1 MNTPSDSASQQ
12 SDTVAARPRHS
23 FRRLLVMLSVLGI
36 AGGLLWWQKKNQ
48 PLKPNL
54 NATPRELLA
63 DDVEWQKAVDALNAE
78 LKSFEPAA
86 TAFLKERST
95 RLLAGQFELPLDAH
109 NTATFQKA
117 TADVRRLELATYRE
131 RTTEL
136 GDARDKSIAFFEAYF
151 HEIEFAIPISE
162 RASRQLGQEALQA
175 GASDS
180 LFQVYR
186 IVGEFVADNTAPELI
201 VEMEAEL
208 DKLSAS
214 KTYSMATFIGRR
226 WLSNLATQGVT
237 DRKAERFLATIK
249 ALKLFAPP
257 LTADPLESRV
267 KQVLIK
273 ELYRSADSHERRRI
287 IIALTETPGVDPWLR
302 HQFMGMLQINEG
314 WSIRGSGYA
323 STVSESQWKGFGE
336 HIDRAAKHLIC
347 AWHLHPKFPESPTEM
362 ITVGK
367 ADSKHLPGRFWFFEA
382 AWAQPDYF
390 LAYNHY
396 LSDLLPRWGGSH
408 EQMVDF
414 GRRCVRTGRYDMNVP
429 QYLLYVLS
437 SIGRDIETQE
447 EGGKPDG
454 WLDVE
459 GALTTLR
466 QLHDEMKQRKNSSGT
481 SLLETTTQT
490 NRSSLAKYLAV
501 AEDYKRVVEVLDL
514 GGDAD
519 DASHY
524 ESREFAGTAI
534 RALWRGLAG
543 PHAVEYRSLN
553 EVFLKFVKEPDIGP
567 SPTDLQAQAQALR
580 EQDPSEQTKPL
591 FNFVNQR
598 IELRLAFDRGDWV
611 PLPVTGTDTHLWWY
625 WRDWMRFPEDDV
637 VEVGGNKEGN
647 AIQMA
652 LRVRFP
658 VPYEFEAGLE
668 QIGERLPRAPVGL
681 LIGDHHHVMRN
692 TDRTIAS
699 MTLFTPN
706 ISLPREPLEGV
717 HVGVRHGGAVA
728 NPSTYVFRPNANA
741 RVGVMVWPT
750 RLVPVWQGAT
760 QVVGQNTM
768 DHFVGT
774 GEIAIGQLAP
784 RGKGAAQM
792 MRVSKPRI
800 RKLPF
805 GPPPA
810 AAATSEEQQAYFEQV
825 VQAHPGD
832 ASAHKALYFLW
843 RERDR
848 VRAMLHLERALKID
862 PERSDLHQV
871 LAWKHFNNHD
881 FSAALQEFETE
892 FRLTAASFYARS
904 WLVKLLLCH
913 PDETLR
919 NAKRALQ
926 IFDASEML
934 KVFYGSAA
942 EQQLAYVRPMVL
954 AERGDFDEAL
964 KALDQLEPKIAD
976 DELEQQLVAQQR
988 AAYQQRKPFRL
999 QPRSL
1004 KRPVSLTNVL
1014 QSTPSESDVPSA
1026 LQPANGSHKE

>member
-1 MNTPSDSASQQ
+1 MNTASDSASER
-12 SDTVAARPRHS
+12 TGTEAARPRHS
-23 FRRLLVMLSVLGI
+23 FSRLFVMLSVLGI
-36 AGGLLWWQKKNQ
+36 AGGLLWWQKKHQ
-48 PLKPNL
+48 PLKLNL
-54 NATPRELLA
+54 DATPRELLA
-63 DDVEWQKAVDALNAE
+63 DEAEWQKAVEVLNAE
-78 LKSFEPAA
+78 LKSFEAAA

-109 NTATFQKA
+109 NTATFQQA
-117 TADVRRLELATYRE
+117 TAEFRRLELATYRE
-131 RTTEL
+131 RTADL

-151 HEIEFAIPISE
+151 HEIEFASPISK

-175 GASDS
+175 GARDP

-201 VEMEAEL
+201 VEIEAEL

-214 KTYSMATFIGRR
+214 QTYPMAAFIGRK
-226 WLSNLATQGVT
+226 WLSNLATDDVT
-237 DRKAERFLATIK
+237 DLKAERFLAAIK

-257 LTADPLESRV
+257 LTVDPLESRV
-267 KQVLIK
+267 KHLQIK
-273 ELYRSADSHERRRI
+273 ELYRNADSNERRRI

-302 HQFMGMLQINEG
+302 HQFMGTLLINEG
-314 WSIRGSGYA
+314 WRIRGSGYA

-367 ADSKHLPGRFWFFEA
+367 ADSKHLPGKFWFFEA

-408 EQMVDF
+408 EQMLDF
-414 GRRCVRTGRYDMNVP
+414 GIRCVRTGRYDMNVP

-437 SIGRDIETQE
+437 SIGKDLETQE
-447 EGGKPDG
+447 EGGKPDD
-454 WLDVE
+454 WLALE

-466 QLHDEMKQRKNSSGT
+466 QLHDEMKQRQDSSGKT
-481 SLLETTTQT
+481 LLEMTTPD

-501 AEDYKRVVEVLDL
+501 AEDYKRAVEVLDL

-519 DASHY
+519 GVSNY
-524 ESREFAGTAI
+524 ESREFAGAAT

-553 EVFLKFVKEPDIGP
+553 EVFLKFVTEPDSGP
-567 SPTDLQAQAQALR
+567 SPTDLQTQAQALR
-580 EQDPSEQTKPL
+580 KKDPSEKTQPL
-591 FNFVNQR
+591 FDFVNQR

-611 PLPVTGTDTHLWWY
+611 PLPVTGADTHLWWY

-637 VEVGGNKEGN
+637 VEVGGNKEGS

-668 QIGERLPRAPVGL
+668 QIGERLPRVPVGL
-681 LIGDHHHVMRN
+681 LIGNHHHVLRN
-692 TDRTIAS
+692 SDRITSS
-699 MTLFTPN
+699 MTLFKPI
-706 ISLPREPLEGV
+706 ISLPGEPLEGV
-717 HVGVRHGGAVA
+717 YVGVRHGGAVA
-728 NPSTYVFRPNANA
+728 NPTTFVFRQRANA
-741 RVGVMVWPT
+741 RAGVMVWPT
-750 RLVPVWQGAT
+750 RFVPVWQGAT
-760 QVVGQNTM
+760 QFVGQNTM

-774 GEIAIGQLAP
+774 SEIAIGQTVP
-784 RGKGAAQM
+784 RSTDAAQG

-800 RKLPF
+800 RRLSF

-810 AAATSEEQQAYFEQV
+810 TAATSAEQQTYFEQV
-825 VQAHPGD
+825 VQAHPDD

-848 VRAMLHLERALKID
+848 AGAMIHLERALKFG
-862 PERSDLHQV
+862 PELSGLHQE
-871 LAWKHFNNHD
+871 LAWKHLDNHD
-881 FSAALQEFETE
+881 FTAALQEFETE
-892 FRLTAASFYARS
+892 FRLTVASFYTRS

-926 IFDASEML
+926 IFEASETL
-934 KVFYGSAA
+934 KAFYGSAP
-942 EQQLAYVRPMVL
+942 EQQLARARPMVL

-964 KALDQLEPKIAD
+964 KALDQLDTKVAD
-976 DELEQQLVAQQR
+976 DELERQLVAQQR
-988 AAYQQRKPFRL
+988 VAYQQRQPFRL
-999 QPRSL
+999 QPNSL
-1004 KRPVSLTNVL
+1004 KRPVTLTNVL
-1014 QSTPSESDVPSA
+1014 QSTPSESDAPSA
-1026 LQPANGSHKE
+1026 LQPANGSHRE